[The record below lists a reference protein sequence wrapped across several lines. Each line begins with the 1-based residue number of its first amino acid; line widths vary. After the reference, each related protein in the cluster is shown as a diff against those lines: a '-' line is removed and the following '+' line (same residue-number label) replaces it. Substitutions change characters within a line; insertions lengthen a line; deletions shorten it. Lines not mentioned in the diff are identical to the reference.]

1 MFSRTYRLW
10 LSLLLIGCC
19 LVGFYYRQ
27 VKTDLPPM
35 EQVFSAAEETVS
47 TREMVN
53 LSAENAK
60 HRSLFENDINTDFYQ
75 TIIDNN
81 LFAPLGTVLNPTP
94 KPGANLA
101 LVATFVSENIWRS
114 TAVIKN
120 ETTGRHQILG
130 IGDVFGDFT
139 VMKIQP
145 KQFNPSRSNSI
156 TMGIRLLSYASPNP
170 SFSTQKGD
178 R

>member
-1 MFSRTYRLW
+1 
-10 LSLLLIGCC
+10 
-19 LVGFYYRQ
+19 
-27 VKTDLPPM
+27 M
-35 EQVFSAAEETVS
+35 ERVVSVAEEVVS
-47 TREMVN
+47 TREVVN
-53 LSAENAK
+53 LSAENAR

-130 IGDVFGDFT
+130 IGAVLGDFT

-145 KQFNPSRSNSI
+145 KQIKLDHHGKPPVVLHLPEPVFLNAKR
-156 TMGIRLLSYASPNP
+156 R
-170 SFSTQKGD
+170 
-178 R
+178 